1 MICFHMKN
9 NNFDY
14 IAKERREV
22 EMTLFTKNK
31 ENWTRFK
38 VGVKQIYTI
47 PPKVLLVLGEPTKK
61 TTRFYYWEKKGD
73 FLNGRDLD

>member
-1 MICFHMKN
+1 MSSEQFE
-9 NNFDY
+9 Y
-14 IAKERREV
+14 IAKERRKV
-22 EMTLFTKNK
+22 EMTLFIKNK

-47 PPKVLLVLGEPTKK
+47 PPKVLLALGEPTKK

>member
-1 MICFHMKN
+1 M
-9 NNFDY
+9 
-14 IAKERREV
+14 

-61 TTRFYYWEKKGD
+61 TNRGLIKYKDTMTIEIAKEVYSKFREIPYFKNRK
-73 FLNGRDLD
+73 

>member
-1 MICFHMKN
+1 
-9 NNFDY
+9 
-14 IAKERREV
+14 
-22 EMTLFTKNK
+22 MTLFTKNK

-38 VGVKQIYTI
+38 VEVKQIYTI
-47 PPKVLLVLGEPTKK
+47 PLKVLLVLGEPTKK

>member
-1 MICFHMKN
+1 
-9 NNFDY
+9 
-14 IAKERREV
+14 
-22 EMTLFTKNK
+22 MTLFLVNK

-38 VGVKQIYTI
+38 VGVKQIYAI
-47 PPKVLLVLGEPTKK
+47 SPMVLLTLGEPTKK

>member
-1 MICFHMKN
+1 
-9 NNFDY
+9 
-14 IAKERREV
+14 
-22 EMTLFTKNK
+22 MTLFTKNK

-38 VGVKQIYTI
+38 VGVKQIYT
-47 PPKVLLVLGEPTKK
+47 KK

>member
-1 MICFHMKN
+1 M
-9 NNFDY
+9 
-14 IAKERREV
+14 

-47 PPKVLLVLGEPTKK
+47 PPKILLALGEPTKK

>member
-1 MICFHMKN
+1 M
-9 NNFDY
+9 
-14 IAKERREV
+14 

-38 VGVKQIYTI
+38 IGLKEIYTML
-47 PPKVLLVLGEPTKK
+47 PKVLFALGEPTKK
-61 TTRFYYWEKKGD
+61 SSRFYYWEKKGD